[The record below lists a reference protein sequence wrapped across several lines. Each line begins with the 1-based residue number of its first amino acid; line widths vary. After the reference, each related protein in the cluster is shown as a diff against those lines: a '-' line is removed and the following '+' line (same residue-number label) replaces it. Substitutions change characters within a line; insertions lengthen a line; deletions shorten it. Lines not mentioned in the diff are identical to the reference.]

1 MNPLKM
7 VLPGYAASPRNAAE
21 MKQAKVRRIPVV
33 NGSEEV
39 VGILSFGD
47 LLSMLSREFSELVST
62 TTRDEEYRSQERKI
76 A

>member
-1 MNPLKM
+1 SEAPVTCRETDGVYDCIQK
-7 VLPGYAASPRNAAE
+7 